1 MQKAQRSTFSK
12 GLNSDLDKSVVPN
25 ETFVE
30 AYNLH
35 LAGDGKFTALENL
48 SGTTELYTLDAN
60 FTGTVVGG
68 PYSVKAKIDG
78 VLEPCLLIFTLEGT
92 TNAVTLYRINSAA
105 ATVIYTET
113 YSGSETLL
121 VDGVVYPENG
131 VDIVYYTDGGNEL
144 RKLRLEFTSPIPAF
158 TAQQISLQRRA
169 PLFNTSYTHA
179 SGGGLLTGSYQF
191 SARFYNNVTRAYS
204 KWSLPSTPRIVSISG
219 TLPAGYYGMGSDQKI
234 TISITGIPTSEQSVW
249 THTQV
254 AVIENISEV
263 RPITASLQPIQVIS
277 GSTSTYDYISND
289 NIGTISLTDIVV
301 DQAAIE
307 YVKTIAVKNNRIF
320 GGNINYKALAYDRNP
335 TVSGSI
341 VTEATAQT
349 YSDQRAS
356 DYKGHWRDEVY
367 RYYAVYWDDKY
378 NFYRPYK
385 LNMSSITTNQTANG
399 DLKFPTRNLS
409 GGLYTLM
416 DGSDNFLQLGLNLTV
431 TNHPSGARGVA
442 IFRAKRKKKKL
453 FQTPLIPSVEVQ
465 GINAVGE
472 YPNIAYESPVNSGD
486 AVSKEYPTATP
497 MNAAG
502 TLIPANL
509 FHTTQRH
516 FIKRLLTDAS
526 HGANQAGEVYY
537 ETSPSGPSASTFF
550 VTDPAQLYSN
560 NPYTFTGS
568 EHYKVI
574 DFAYLRLDYTAGNK
588 PDASYSH
595 FDYLDTSVHGTFY
608 ANRNSD
614 YFQRYT
620 TVATTPGVTYDLD
633 GDVINTTQLTNYGEG
648 TTIGG
653 AFVGNYQNLV
663 TGGIGYGQPPNNQL
677 TTVVQLSKDVR
688 DSSGRADAQ
697 YAGQIPATFFKVSN
711 LGTLNILN
719 TLNTA
724 NNTTFLEN
732 GSFTENSTRVNS
744 VEIADIEL
752 DLDDDRYGTPDTIHE
767 LEFTGA
773 SHTFSDADVA
783 TVVSTGA
790 VPINFTKV
798 FGGDCWVSMH
808 SFKITDSH
816 YSMINTR
823 KFIDPTGVFNSDSDD
838 DLIKKWTRF
847 FLNVPTLDFSSGLPT
862 SGGNAI
868 CMPVPLKNVSQVL
881 VVALESEAHGQIT
894 APQPYTSTVP
904 GTIVRTTD
912 KENQY
917 RIAFTNRYN
926 AGYLVN
932 SDQKILIPN
941 NPNEVITSRYPARS
955 VFSDQK
961 VYNTDI
967 QGFDLFPVANFV
979 DSDESYGGITKLA
992 LVGDNL
998 FSLQERGVALIPV
1011 DASTLST
1018 TDAQTISVRSGTTDI
1033 PIYISRINGT
1043 QHIKAVQV
1051 LSDKIIFPD
1060 NRTGQVFIL
1069 GGQELRPI
1077 SEEGAIN
1084 RMKQKIGTVLTAN
1097 QLFSTYD
1104 EVKRQYFLFKPD
1116 SFCVVWDDRLGV
1128 WQDQLE
1134 LSTGTN
1140 RFYGGVRVN
1149 NTLYGLGRDGTALKV
1164 STMYTGNPNQF
1175 WGATVVPRVTFVIN
1189 QDYEHNKVF
1198 DNLIAYSTD
1207 PLSTADISGER
1218 ETGAT
1223 GFVVTGMNFDVDRRE
1238 GYYIIPILR
1247 DANGARIRSTRA
1259 DVTVKWPNSIIS
1271 LSEVITKY
1279 RLSSRYPH
1287 I

>member
-1 MQKAQRSTFSK
+1 MQKAQRSTFAR
-12 GLNSDLDKSVVPN
+12 GLNSDLDKSITPN
-25 ETFVE
+25 ENFIE

-48 SGTTELYTLDAN
+48 SGTTELFTLDAT
-60 FTGTVVGG
+60 FTGTVIGG
-68 PYSVKAKIDG
+68 PYSVQAKIDG
-78 VLEPCLLIFTLEGT
+78 VSEPCLLVFTLEGT

-169 PLFNTSYTHA
+169 PLFNTRYTHA
-179 SGGGLLTGSYQF
+179 TGGSLLTGSYQF
-191 SARFYNNVTRAYS
+191 SARFYNNVTKAYS
-204 KWSLPSTPRIVSISG
+204 KWSIPSTPRIVSLSG
-219 TLPAGYYGMGSDQKI
+219 TLPTGYYGMGSDQKI
-234 TISITGIPTSEQSVW
+234 TVNITGIPTSEQSVW

-263 RPITASLQPIQVIS
+263 RPVTAALQPIQTIS
-277 GSTSTYDYISND
+277 GSTSTYEYKGND

-307 YVKTIAVKNNRIF
+307 YVKTLAVKNNRIF
-320 GGNINYKALAYDRNP
+320 GGNIKYKPLSYDRNP
-335 TVSGSI
+335 TVTGSI
-341 VTEATAQT
+341 ITEATAQT

-385 LNMSSITTNQTANG
+385 LNMSAVTTNQTANG
-399 DLKFPTRNLS
+399 DLKYPARNLT
-409 GGLYTLM
+409 GGLFTLM

-431 TNHPSGARGVA
+431 NNHPSGARGVA
-442 IFRAKRKKKKL
+442 IYRAKRKKQKL

-465 GINAVGE
+465 GINTIGE
-472 YPNIAYESPVNSGD
+472 YPNIAQESPVSGGS
-486 AVSKEYPTATP
+486 ATVKEYPTATP

-509 FHTTQRH
+509 FHTSQRH
-516 FIKRLLTDAS
+516 FVKRIATDTTTAK
-526 HGANQAGEVYY
+526 NQAGEVYY
-537 ETSPSGPSASTFF
+537 LTSGFYTGDASSVFF
-550 VTDPAQLYSN
+550 AYDPAQLYAN

-568 EHYKVI
+568 ERYKVI
-574 DFAYLRLDYTAGNK
+574 DFAYLRLDYTAGSK

-620 TVATTPGVTYDLD
+620 TVGVAPGVTNSLD
-633 GDVINTTQLTNYGEG
+633 GEIVNAAGLTAYGEG
-648 TTIGG
+648 TTLGG
-653 AFVGNYQNLV
+653 SFVGNYQNLS
-663 TGGIGYGQPPNNQL
+663 TGGISYGQPANNQL
-677 TTVVQLSKDVR
+677 TTAIQLSKSIN
-688 DSSGRADAQ
+688 DSTLRANTQ
-697 YAGQIPATFFKVSN
+697 YAGQIPATFFKTAGFGGATALS
-711 LGTLNILN
+711 ILN
-719 TLNTA
+719 TA
-724 NNTTFLEN
+724 DNTTFLEN
-732 GSFTENSTRVNS
+732 GSFAENNTLVNS
-744 VEIADIEL
+744 IEIADIEL
-752 DLDDDRYGTPDTIHE
+752 DLDDDRYGASDTIHE

-783 TVVSTGA
+783 TVVSSGV
-790 VPINFTKV
+790 VPVNFTKV

-808 SFKITDSH
+808 SFKLTDSH

-823 KFIDPTGVFNSDSDD
+823 KFIDPTGVFNADSQD

-847 FLNVPTLDFSSGLPT
+847 FLNKTGT
-862 SGGNAI
+862 GEGI

-894 APQPYTSTVP
+894 APQPYTTTVP

-912 KENQY
+912 KESQY

-932 SDQKILIPN
+932 SDQKVLIPN
-941 NPNEVITSRYPARS
+941 NPNEVVTNRYPARS

-979 DSDESYGGITKLA
+979 DLEEAYGGITKLA

-998 FSLQERGVALIPV
+998 FGLQERGIAMIPV

-1033 PIYISRINGT
+1033 PIYVSRINGT
-1043 QHIKAVQV
+1043 QHMKAVQV
-1051 LSDKIIFPD
+1051 LSEKIIFPD
-1060 NRTGQVFIL
+1060 NRTGQVFVL

-1084 RMKQKIGTVLTAN
+1084 RMKQKIGSTLVAN
-1097 QLFSTYD
+1097 QLFSMYD

-1134 LSTGTN
+1134 LSSGTN
-1140 RFYGGVRVN
+1140 KFYGGVRVN
-1149 NTLYGLGRDGTALKV
+1149 NILYGLGRDGTALKV
-1164 STMYTGNPNQF
+1164 STMYTGSPNQF
-1175 WGATVVPRVTFVIN
+1175 WGATVVPRVKFVVN

-1223 GFVVTGMNFDVDRRE
+1223 GFDVTGMTFDVDRRE

-1247 DANGARIRSTRA
+1247 DSNGARVRSTRA
-1259 DVTVKWPNSIIS
+1259 DVTIKWPNSIIS
-1271 LSEVITKY
+1271 LSEIITKY